1 MLNTEFF
8 LISENMISLN
18 VGGQWY
24 ATTWSTLNRF
34 DSEALQQMLRNPDKD
49 GNFFL
54 DRDGKMFQY
63 ILGFL
68 RNEMLCLPSDF
79 SEFDSL
85 TTEVNFFNISD
96 LSQCLEKIKQ
106 EKLKVRY
113 LEILEI
119 NYKDSRGVTIFL
131 NGKKEDLKELPL
143 TLEISE
149 NYKWVNAENSSYVK
163 IVSYD
168 ENARLL
174 LAEHLSGNG
183 WTCETSDF
191 SSSSFVSNGVPNIEK
206 NYRDLWKK

>member
-1 MLNTEFF
+1 MLNTGFF
-8 LISENMISLN
+8 IISDKMISLN

-24 ATTWSTLNRF
+24 STTWSTLNRF
-34 DSEALQQMLRNPDKD
+34 DSRALQQMLRNPNED

-68 RNEMLCLPSDF
+68 RNGKLCLPSDF

-85 TTEVNFFNISD
+85 TTEVNFFNNSY

-106 EKLKVRY
+106 EKLTVRY
-113 LEILEI
+113 LEIMET
-119 NYKDSRGVTIFL
+119 NNGRGRVTIFL
-131 NGKKEDLKELPL
+131 KGKKEDLEELPL
-143 TLEISE
+143 TLEKSE
-149 NYKWVNAENSSYVK
+149 NYKFAEISSYVETF
-163 IVSYD
+163 SLD

-174 LAEHLSGNG
+174 LAEHLTANG
-183 WTCETSDF
+183 WTCEASDF
-191 SSSSFVSNGVPNIEK
+191 SSTSFRDAVLISEK

>member
-1 MLNTEFF
+1 MSRRVEDK
-8 LISENMISLN
+8 MISLN

-24 ATTWSTLNRF
+24 STTWSTLNRF
-34 DSEALQQMLRNPDKD
+34 DLRALQQMLRNPNED

-68 RNEMLCLPSDF
+68 RNRKLCLPSDF

-85 TTEVNFFNISD
+85 TTEVNFFNNSY

-106 EKLKVRY
+106 EKLTVRY
-113 LEILEI
+113 LEIMET
-119 NYKDSRGVTIFL
+119 NNGRGRVTIFL
-131 NGKKEDLKELPL
+131 KGKKEDLEELPL
-143 TLEISE
+143 TLEKSE
-149 NYKWVNAENSSYVK
+149 NYKFAEISSYVETF
-163 IVSYD
+163 SLD

-174 LAEHLSGNG
+174 LAEHLTANG
-183 WTCETSDF
+183 WTCEASDF
-191 SSSSFVSNGVPNIEK
+191 SSTSLRDDVISEK

>member
-1 MLNTEFF
+1 MLNTES
-8 LISENMISLN
+8 LIISDKMISLN

-24 ATTWSTLNRF
+24 TTTWSTLNRF
-34 DSEALQQMLRNPDKD
+34 DSEALQQMLCNPNED

-68 RNEMLCLPSDF
+68 RNEKLCLPSDF
-79 SEFDSL
+79 SDFDSL
-85 TTEVNFFNISD
+85 TTEVIFFNISS

-113 LEILEI
+113 LEILET
-119 NYKDSRGVTIFL
+119 NFKGRVTIFL
-131 NGKKEDLKELPL
+131 KGKKEDLEELPL

-149 NYKWVNAENSSYVK
+149 KYKIAEISSYVET
-163 IVSYD
+163 ISLD

-174 LAEHLSGNG
+174 LAEHLTSNG
-183 WTCETSDF
+183 WTCEAFDF
-191 SSSSFVSNGVPNIEK
+191 SSSSHLRGDVLNSEK

>member
-1 MLNTEFF
+1 MLNTGFF
-8 LISENMISLN
+8 IISDKMISLN

-24 ATTWSTLNRF
+24 STTWSTLNRF
-34 DSEALQQMLRNPDKD
+34 DSRALQQMLRNPNED

-68 RNEMLCLPSDF
+68 RNGKLCLPSDF

-85 TTEVNFFNISD
+85 TTEVIFFNISS

-113 LEILEI
+113 LEIMET
-119 NYKDSRGVTIFL
+119 NFKGRVTIVL
-131 NGKKEDLKELPL
+131 KGKKEDLEELPL
-143 TLEISE
+143 TLEKSE
-149 NYKWVNAENSSYVK
+149 NYKFAEISSYVETF
-163 IVSYD
+163 SLD

-174 LAEHLSGNG
+174 LAEHLTANG
-183 WTCETSDF
+183 WTCEASDF
-191 SSSSFVSNGVPNIEK
+191 SSTSLRDDLISEK

>member
-1 MLNTEFF
+1 MLRRVE
-8 LISENMISLN
+8 EKMVSLN
-18 VGGQWY
+18 VGGQRY
-24 ATTWSTLNRF
+24 ATTWSTLRRF
-34 DSEALQQMLRNPDKD
+34 HSEALLQMLSNPDED

-68 RNEMLCLPSDF
+68 RNQKLCLPSDF

-85 TTEVNFFNISD
+85 TTEVNYFNIST

-106 EKLKVRY
+106 EKLNVRY
-113 LEILEI
+113 LEILETSH
-119 NYKDSRGVTIFL
+119 KDRGGVTISL
-131 NGKKEDLKELPL
+131 KGKQEDLKELPL
-143 TLEISE
+143 ILVMSEKYKLE
-149 NYKWVNAENSSYVK
+149 NAENSSYVE
-163 IVSYD
+163 IMSFD

-174 LAEHLSGNG
+174 LAEHLTVNG

-191 SSSSFVSNGVPNIEK
+191 SSSSYVCDDVMYSEK

>member
-1 MLNTEFF
+1 MLNTGFF
-8 LISENMISLN
+8 IISDKMISLN

-24 ATTWSTLNRF
+24 STTWSTLNRF
-34 DSEALQQMLRNPDKD
+34 DSGALQQMLRNPNED

-68 RNEMLCLPSDF
+68 RNEKLCLPSDF
-79 SEFDSL
+79 SDFDSL
-85 TTEVNFFNISD
+85 TTEVIFFNISS

-113 LEILEI
+113 LEILET
-119 NYKDSRGVTIFL
+119 NFKGRVTIFL
-131 NGKKEDLKELPL
+131 KGKKEDLEELPL

-149 NYKWVNAENSSYVK
+149 KYRFAEISSYVET
-163 IVSYD
+163 ISLD

-174 LAEHLSGNG
+174 LAEHLTANG
-183 WTCETSDF
+183 WTCEAFDF
-191 SSSSFVSNGVPNIEK
+191 SSSSHLRGDLLFSEK

>member
-1 MLNTEFF
+1 MSRRVEDK
-8 LISENMISLN
+8 MISLN

-24 ATTWSTLNRF
+24 STTWSTLNRF
-34 DSEALQQMLRNPDKD
+34 DSGALQQMLRNPNED

-68 RNEMLCLPSDF
+68 RNEKLCLPSDF
-79 SEFDSL
+79 SDFDSL
-85 TTEVNFFNISD
+85 TTEVIFFNISS

-113 LEILEI
+113 LEILET
-119 NYKDSRGVTIFL
+119 NFKGRVTIFL
-131 NGKKEDLKELPL
+131 KGKKEDLEELPL

-149 NYKWVNAENSSYVK
+149 QYRFAEISSYVET
-163 IVSYD
+163 ISLD

-174 LAEHLSGNG
+174 LAEHLTANG
-183 WTCETSDF
+183 WTCEAFDF
-191 SSSSFVSNGVPNIEK
+191 SSSSHLRGDLLFSEK